1 MNLDFSENTIGQRL
15 HDLRKYRNL
24 SLQELADHIGISRS
38 NLNRYERD
46 ISKPTSEYLKIL
58 CEFYKVSA
66 DYLLFGLAPDA
77 LVKEG
82 WSRFDPELREMVER
96 LVALMTSENP
106 HLRSWAIVQFAEAFR
121 GRVEKR
127 SV

>member
-1 MNLDFSENTIGQRL
+1 MQTSHHSTIGQRL
-15 HDLRKYRNL
+15 HDLRKHKNL

-46 ISKPTSEYLKIL
+46 ISKPTSEYLKSL

-96 LVALMTSENP
+96 LVALMTSESP

-121 GRVEKR
+121 GRAKGREL
-127 SV
+127 

>member
-1 MNLDFSENTIGQRL
+1 MLYSSTNTIGKRL

-24 SLQELADHIGISRS
+24 SLQELSDLTGISRS

-66 DYLLFGLAPDA
+66 DYLLFGLASDTLA
-77 LVKEG
+77 KEG

-96 LVALMTSENP
+96 LAALMTSESP
-106 HLRSWAIVQFAEAFR
+106 HLRSWTIVQFAEAFR
-121 GRVEKR
+121 GKAKGRGL
-127 SV
+127 

>member
-1 MNLDFSENTIGQRL
+1 MQIAQQSTIGKRL

-24 SLQELADHIGISRS
+24 SLQELSDLTGISRS

-58 CEFYKVSA
+58 CQFYKVSA
-66 DYLLFGLAPDA
+66 DYLLFGVAPDI
-77 LVKEG
+77 LTKEG

-96 LVALMTSENP
+96 LAALMTSESP

-121 GRVEKR
+121 GKAKGRGL
-127 SV
+127 